1 MRKRRMWFLPETPD
15 VIGMLAKQ
23 SQATLAGVDAFHRWS
38 TSEGDAVD
46 AEAIREAEH
55 RADDCK
61 FELRRAL
68 RSSFSTPLDSE
79 DLYMISERLDNVI
92 NEARNTVRESELMA
106 VAPDQP
112 TAHMAGR
119 IAVGARHLDA
129 ALAAVVSDPDSATTE
144 ADAATRCSR
153 EVEDIYRLAAADLMD
168 YSDLRSSTGRREL
181 YRGTLR
187 VAEHIVSVSE
197 RVWYAVVKEA

>member
-1 MRKRRMWFLPETPD
+1 MRRHRMWFLPETPD
-15 VIGMLAKQ
+15 VIAMLGRQ
-23 SQATLAGVDAFHRWS
+23 SEVTLEGVDAFQRWS

-46 AEAIREAEH
+46 AQAVREAEH

-92 NEARNTVRESELMA
+92 NEARNTVRESELME

-112 TAHMAGR
+112 TAHMAER
-119 IAVGARHLDA
+119 IAVGARHLDG

-144 ADAATRCSR
+144 ADAATKCSR
-153 EVEDIYRLAAADLMD
+153 EVEDIYRLAAAELMA

-197 RVWYAVVKEA
+197 RVWYAVVKES